1 MSELQG
7 AIGIAQLKKLS
18 SIVEAQRANAKKIK
32 EIIVSKGYE
41 LRKSPDGSF
50 ETSDA
55 VVFFADSNSKAKKL
69 RDSLLSVGIST
80 KILPE
85 AISWHFAGMW
95 NHIKELEI
103 DDKKEFCKK
112 SLAILNRAVAIP
124 VFVKMDKDFFKKLE
138 EKL

>member
-1 MSELQG
+1 MALFDSIRLGASAAGDYEIERSIRFNHNDSAYFKRTSVSSPTNVKVWTMSFW
-7 AIGIAQLKKLS
+7 IYIDDWTY
-18 SIVEAQRANAKKIK
+18 N
-32 EIIVSKGYE
+32 Y
-41 LRKSPDGSF
+41 
-50 ETSDA
+50 
-55 VVFFADSNSKAKKL
+55 DSNK
-69 RDSLLSVGIST
+69 T
-80 KILPE
+80 TILIDYTNILNNP
-85 AISWHFAGMW
+85 

>member
-1 MSELQG
+1 M
-7 AIGIAQLKKLS
+7 
-18 SIVEAQRANAKKIK
+18 
-32 EIIVSKGYE
+32 
-41 LRKSPDGSF
+41 
-50 ETSDA
+50 
-55 VVFFADSNSKAKKL
+55 
-69 RDSLLSVGIST
+69 LSVGIST

-103 DDKKEFCKK
+103 DSKKEFCKK
-112 SLAILNRAVAIP
+112 SLTILNRAVAIP